1 MADDD
6 ARLRD
11 QFLQL
16 GGNLPNGVDTVVDE
30 VDLPAAFQFLLDRGL
45 DQLVVPARDH
55 RLNRHAI
62 FRRGFDHAHVAQAD
76 QRHVQR
82 ARNRRRRHGQHVDLL
97 AHLLDALFVPNAEAL
112 LFVDNQ
118 QSEVGELHVLR
129 KHAVR
134 PDQNVD
140 LPGFRFLQN
149 FFLLLRIAEAADHF
163 DRHRKRPKRCLKV
176 S

>member
-6 ARLRD
+6 ARLWN

-16 GGNLPNGVDTVVDE
+16 RRDLPDGVHAVVDE
-30 VDLPAAFQFLLDRGL
+30 IDLPAALQFLLDRRL
-45 DQLVVPARDH
+45 NQLVVPTRDH
-55 RLNRHAI
+55 RLNRHAV
-62 FRRGFDHAHVAQAD
+62 FRRSLNHAHVAQSH

-82 ARNRRRRHGQHVDLL
+82 ARNRRRRHRQHVDLL
-97 AHLLDALFVPNAEAL
+97 AHLLDAFLVPHAEAL

-118 QSEVGELHVLR
+118 QSEIGEFDVLR
-129 KHAVR
+129 KHPVR

-149 FFLLLRIAEAADHF
+149 FFLLLRIAEAADHL
-163 DRHRKRPKRCLKV
+163 DRDRERPR
-176 S
+176 SAA